1 MKTIG
6 QFLGRWQWAVL
17 TVLTYQ
23 GIALSAVVTA
33 WLSQVGSERF
43 NEMVRHPLDYAFE
56 LAILSAALIQ
66 AACGSFRSLLNGDL
80 QEAKE
85 GQEARNGT

>member
-1 MKTIG
+1 MKTIS
-6 QFLGRWQWAVL
+6 QFMSRWQWAFL

-33 WLSQVGSERF
+33 WLSQVGSQKF
-43 NEMVRHPLDYAFE
+43 NEMVTNPLAHAYE

-80 QEAKE
+80 QDAKE
-85 GQEARNGT
+85 GQEAKRGA

>member
-1 MKTIG
+1 MKTISL
-6 QFLGRWQWAVL
+6 FLGRWQWAFL

-33 WLSQVGSERF
+33 WLSQVGSEKF
-43 NEMVRHPLDYAFE
+43 NAMMLNPMDHAFE

-80 QEAKE
+80 QEAKDV
-85 GQEARNGT
+85 QEARNGA